1 MPAVILASV
10 KTLAI
15 VHAYQNDPMLNILLN
30 TKNNC
35 SMKRIENQGMS
46 FNSLWIPTFVV

>member
-1 MPAVILASV
+1 MPAVILASL

-30 TKNNC
+30 MKNNC
-35 SMKRIENQGMS
+35 SMKGIENRGMS
-46 FNSLWIPTFVV
+46 CNGLWIPTFVV